1 MTAIATTPGPQ
12 GLVDDALL
20 AGPLEELVTLWRRVD
35 ELPQL
40 PQASRVTGEA
50 ALKVAAAI
58 AQVRAAAD
66 ALLAPYAAR
75 VEELS
80 RPGSVSRFARWKGFP
95 SAAALLSHVT
105 GLSVGEAGKL
115 IGVGRVLADADAA
128 EAVLV
133 PSAFSDNEGRSAL
146 AEAVETETAS
156 AQPAAVVPPPT
167 PLPPT
172 QLPLAPREVSPLAAA
187 IRAGWLGTEMAT
199 IIRRTLED
207 MMIDTSQTEQFLV
220 DAARETSITEL
231 RRLCLETL
239 AERDPAGYAAREA
252 RQQKARFLKFF
263 EEPDGMVGVFGKL
276 PPSDAAWLKG
286 WVEAELQTEVFAQRD
301 LHPGEQRKLGQIC
314 ADVFVAMARH
324 AVGCEQATTR
334 PKSTIVIRA
343 TREAVATGVGYAR
356 CDGIEAPLTI
366 GTALGMAVD
375 AEFRVLLADDEG
387 VALKFGRARRAASR
401 PQRLVAMER
410 DKGCAKCSRAI
421 SRCDSHHIV
430 QWSQQGK
437 TDDENLVMLC
447 VACHHEVHDNGWGI
461 EVVGSEVWFI
471 PPAHIDPRRRRQPGS
486 SVRLAA

>member
-276 PPSDAAWLKG
+276 RRVMRRGSKVGWKRNCRPRCLLSATCTRANSANWVRSVRTSLLRWLATRWVVSRRLRVPNPPS
-286 WVEAELQTEVFAQRD
+286 
-301 LHPGEQRKLGQIC
+301 
-314 ADVFVAMARH
+314 
-324 AVGCEQATTR
+324 
-334 PKSTIVIRA
+334 
-343 TREAVATGVGYAR
+343 
-356 CDGIEAPLTI
+356 
-366 GTALGMAVD
+366 
-375 AEFRVLLADDEG
+375 
-387 VALKFGRARRAASR
+387 
-401 PQRLVAMER
+401 
-410 DKGCAKCSRAI
+410 
-421 SRCDSHHIV
+421 
-430 QWSQQGK
+430 
-437 TDDENLVMLC
+437 
-447 VACHHEVHDNGWGI
+447 
-461 EVVGSEVWFI
+461 
-471 PPAHIDPRRRRQPGS
+471 
-486 SVRLAA
+486 